1 MAEGFDIFRQ
11 QALSLGMS
19 EQADIKNY
27 VREASDAAAANLIKA
42 NKAAHELKL
51 AEATRL
57 KQEKLEEMARLR
69 QEKFDEDA
77 RQLTLAARLKQE
89 KLDDEARL
97 RQIQLDEDARQLK
110 IAQDKVLFEQQLE
123 QEHLKQK
130 LFLEQEQFK
139 LASQK
144 SLLQQEQAKHD
155 LELHLL
161 VEKSKM
167 DYDIEIQKLKVLESN
182 HEKSLENSLS
192 VTQISASASKTN
204 LTESIRSGVRDI
216 PPLKGNTRDEIELYL
231 DKFVRICE
239 LENIPKTSYSKLLAP
254 KLTGSLAELLVR
266 LDPVVA
272 MDFDALRDKIFQTYV
287 LDAVY
292 FRNRFYNAR
301 QLPTESA
308 LEFFSRLRSL
318 LDKWLHSE
326 KINQTYDDIIDFI
339 GSGIRRG
346 GGIFLPFSRG
356 SQFTPKF
363 KVENKPGYHQVVG

>member
-42 NKAAHELKL
+42 NRAAHELKL

-57 KQEKLEEMARLR
+57 KQEKLEEIARLR
-69 QEKFDEDA
+69 
-77 RQLTLAARLKQE
+77 QE

-216 PPLKGNTRDEIELYL
+216 PALKGTSRDEIELYL

-266 LDPVVA
+266 LDPAVA

-326 KINQTYDDIIDFI
+326 KINQTYNDIIDFI
-339 GSGIRRG
+339 
-346 GGIFLPFSRG
+346 F
-356 SQFTPKF
+356 
-363 KVENKPGYHQVVG
+363 